1 MNTYRIINITDGLG
15 KRELHYNSTL
25 DIVYIDGMTN
35 KTIKLAPG
43 ATMYLTLN
51 TIPMSVRKL
60 VVRRMV
66 DVTEISEN
74 QLKAIMKPAIVP
86 IVAPKLTIKVLPEP
100 KITKKKEKNDESQD
114 S

>member
-1 MNTYRIINITDGLG
+1 MNTYRIINTTNGLG

-51 TIPMSVRKL
+51 SIPMSVRKL
-60 VVRRMV
+60 IVKRMV
-66 DVTEISEN
+66 DVAEISEN
-74 QLKAIMKPAIVP
+74 QLKEIMKPIVKPVIVP
-86 IVAPKLTIKVLPEP
+86 ELVVQVLPAPKI
-100 KITKKKEKNDESQD
+100 IKKKEKNDEQ
-114 S
+114 